1 MGEFITGPE
10 ACSKIGAPGE
20 RIQRPH
26 LEKYEVFIQSVGS
39 GARHLDATSTILYKV
54 WMVST
59 LLNHYSKYADC
70 I

>member
-1 MGEFITGPE
+1 MQQDRRT
-10 ACSKIGAPGE
+10 

-39 GARHLDATSTILYKV
+39 SSRHPDANSTILYKV

-59 LLNHYSKYADC
+59 LLKIDR
-70 I
+70 